1 MANKF
6 VSAISSGRWWIK
18 ILLVIVFLVVFL
30 LFVNWLLK
38 FLTNHGQNL
47 PVPKVKG
54 LVYEEAV
61 KVLTEKEL
69 EYVIFDSVYV
79 PKAKK
84 DEIIEQNPAPDSKV
98 KKGRKIYLTINARK
112 VPMVKMPDLKDVSLR
127 TAISKLQGVGLETGV
142 ITTVPD
148 ISTDLVLDWSVDGR
162 KVKPGSELPKGTKV
176 DLKVSKGEKDA
187 DKFPLTDLT
196 GLTLDEARIE
206 LNLAGLNIGT
216 VIYDDDVTDESTA
229 VVYRQS
235 PSEGSA
241 VYTGK
246 EVDLFLK
253 QD

>member
-1 MANKF
+1 MAKKF
-6 VSAISSGRWWIK
+6 ISAIGNGRWWIK
-18 ILLVIVFLVVFL
+18 LLLAIVFLVVFL

-54 LVYEEAV
+54 LVYEEAT
-61 KVLTEKEL
+61 KLLDENEL

-84 DEIIEQNPAPDSKV
+84 DEIIEQNPAPGSKV

-112 VPMVKMPDLKDVSLR
+112 VPMVKMPDLTDINLR
-127 TAISKLQGVGLETGV
+127 EAISKLQGVGLEAGK

-148 ISTDLVLDWSVDGR
+148 ISTDLVLDWSVDG
-162 KVKPGSELPKGTKV
+162 KKIKPGSELPKGTKV
-176 DLKVSKGEKDA
+176 DLKISKGEKDA
-187 DKFPLTDLT
+187 DKFALADLT

-206 LNLAGLNIGT
+206 LSLAGLNIGT
-216 VIYDDDVTDESTA
+216 VIYDDEVTDKNTA

-235 PSEGSA
+235 PKEGSD

-246 EVDLFLK
+246 EIDLFLK